1 MSTLISV
8 LFGLFLDGESLDR
21 AIELHRRASELPDV
35 RAELIAPTVAA
46 ALTAETPEFPAE
58 LLIAIAW
65 GESRF
70 EPGAHTGRA
79 CGPMQTIARTGDCE
93 RWRDPFAGFQ
103 AGVDEL
109 TQWSRDRRTH
119 HELRLILGAYACG
132 NSIFDGTCTKTR
144 WPSWVLAR
152 AKRLGLRDVRPAS

>member
-1 MSTLISV
+1 MSTLISL

-46 ALTAETPEFPAE
+46 ALTAETAEFPAE
-58 LLIAIAW
+58 LLVAIAW

-70 EPGAHTGRA
+70 EPTAHTGRA
-79 CGPMQTIARTGDCE
+79 CGPMQTIGKRADCAR
-93 RWRDPFAGFQ
+93 WADPFEGFK
-103 AGVDEL
+103 AGVNEL
-109 TQWSRDRRTH
+109 RTWSRDRRTH
-119 HELRLILGAYACG
+119 RELRLILGGYSCGYAAF
-132 NSIFDGTCTKTR
+132 NGTCTKTR

-152 AKRLGLRDVRPAS
+152 AHKLGMHDVRPPS